1 MHYAFYVSYRVP
13 SLADAHAKSG
23 GKNIAFFGPNVSP
36 LYILILVL
44 MLVLAYTLVLTL
56 VPILVLVLRL
66 TTITLSPCH
75 RKTQVRT
82 WHNNERAVQIRLL
95 KQLFFSPTGFPNWCL
110 ASNVIDPKKEHGAA
124 AAAKNMTSN
133 KAPTPTLNRAV
144 RLTGIWTTITKVA
157 ELQLLLTSDSL
168 YKNHEAYAIL
178 SEGFE
183 HGHMRQ
189 QCQSEPQPLSDTL
202 TIAAEA
208 HFRMELYYAMETI
221 GFHHGLSQAPC
232 DDRVRQWQAMIPK
245 VFEDRRANEADAWAQ
260 RQAQLNED
268 PDAMADEDCNDE
280 GEEGAE
286 GAEGASVPYAVD
298 PKYL

>member
-1 MHYAFYVSYRVP
+1 VP
-13 SLADAHAKSG
+13 RLAEANVKSG
-23 GKNIAFFGPNVSP
+23 GKNIAFFGPNVSTF
-36 LYILILVL
+36 YMLILLL
-44 MLVLAYTLVLTL
+44 MLVLSYTLVLRL
-56 VPILVLVLRL
+56 VSILVLVLRL
-66 TTITLSPCH
+66 TIITLSPCH

-110 ASNVIDPKKEHGAA
+110 ASNVIAPDKEHGAA
-124 AAAKNMTSN
+124 AAKKMAPS
-133 KAPTPTLNRAV
+133 KAPTPSLERAV

-157 ELQLLLTSDSL
+157 ELQTLLTSDSL

-202 TIAAEA
+202 TTAAEA
-208 HFRMELYYAMETI
+208 HFRMELYYAMETS
-221 GFHHGLSQAPC
+221 GFHHGLSQASY
-232 DDRVRQWQAMIPK
+232 DDRVHQWQAMIPK

-260 RQAQLNED
+260 RQAQLNDD
-268 PDAMADEDCNDE
+268 PDAMTDEDNNDE